1 MKFLHVN
8 HVDAET
14 DQTGQDSYR
23 LVLRLPKKTHEGVI
37 QAGDKQRQQE
47 VLMDEH

>member
-1 MKFLHVN
+1 MSTTLMLKLISLVRI
-8 HVDAET
+8 AT
-14 DQTGQDSYR
+14 DWCFVYQ
-23 LVLRLPKKTHEGVI
+23 KTHEGVI